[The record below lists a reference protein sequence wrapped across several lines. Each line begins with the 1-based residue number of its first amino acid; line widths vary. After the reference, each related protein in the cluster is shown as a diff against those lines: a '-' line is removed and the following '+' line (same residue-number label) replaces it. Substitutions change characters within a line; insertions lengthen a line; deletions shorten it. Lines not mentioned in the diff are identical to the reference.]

1 MAEKKTRSSW
11 GSNRPA
17 RRKGYRVLRYWA
29 DTHDGTGYRRH
40 CETIEGTKRDG
51 WRRLAELHALH
62 GGDRPSPTLER
73 VYERRW
79 LADAEDRVAEG
90 SMTRTCLKQQQSAWR
105 VHVAPAFGGLP
116 VPDIRPADVQDWL
129 LTMSASTAKASLTLL
144 QQVVTMAVKFDECE
158 SRVLGVRYR
167 MPRSGGKR
175 DSGIW
180 TLAELLEMWR
190 LLQGSPVL
198 APFILSGFGS
208 CRVGEALAVRG
219 EEVRAVEI
227 DGLEYAVVP
236 IVREMDNRTR
246 FPVDR
251 LKNEQSRRDVVVPP
265 PMSSA
270 LLGRTGW
277 LSDRG
282 SGDPTTQ
289 QQLRVIW
296 RRECDRIGCA
306 HHPFKNLRN
315 SWRTWMATSGVPSE
329 IVEKMMGH
337 VGTTVTDVHYL
348 RPTGEQ
354 FAAEMHRAVT
364 GRLAEIWEKL
374 GNA

>member
-1 MAEKKTRSSW
+1 MAQRSSW

-40 CETIEGTKRDG
+40 CETIRGTKRDG
-51 WRRLAELHALH
+51 GRRLAELRVAHSDDL
-62 GGDRPSPTLER
+62 PVPTLEQ

-79 LADAEDRVAEG
+79 LTDADDRVRDG
-90 SMTRTCLKQQQSAWR
+90 SMTRTCLKQQQSAWNA
-105 VHVAPAFGGLP
+105 HVEPRFGDLP

-129 LTMSASTAKASLTLL
+129 LTMSASTARASLTLL
-144 QQVVTMAVKFDECE
+144 QQVITMAVKFEECE
-158 SRVLGVRYR
+158 TRVLDVKYR
-167 MPRSGGKR
+167 MPRAGGKR

-180 TLAELLEMWR
+180 TLGELLDMWG

-198 APFILSGFGS
+198 APFVLAGFGS
-208 CRVGEALAVRG
+208 CRVGESLAVMG
-219 EEVRAVEI
+219 EEARPFAI
-227 DGLEYAVVP
+227 DGLTYAIVP

-251 LKNEQSRRDVVVPP
+251 LKNEQSRREVVVPP

-270 LLGRTGW
+270 VLGRTGW

-282 SGDPTTQ
+282 TGDPTTQ

-296 RRECDRIGCA
+296 QRECARVGCA

-337 VGTTVTDVHYL
+337 IGTTVTEVHYL
-348 RPTGEQ
+348 KPTGEQ
-354 FAAEMHRAVT
+354 FAHELHRALT
-364 GRLAEIWEKL
+364 GRLEEVWPRF
-374 GNA
+374 G